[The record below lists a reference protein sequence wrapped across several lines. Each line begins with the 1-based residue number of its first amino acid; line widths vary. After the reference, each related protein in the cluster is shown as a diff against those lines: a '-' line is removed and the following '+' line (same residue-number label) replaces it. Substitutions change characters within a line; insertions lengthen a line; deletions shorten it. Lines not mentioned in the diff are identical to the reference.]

1 MRHFLSPRWLA
12 LHLLAVVGFVGCQAM
27 AWWQL
32 TRAEGGNALSWGY
45 TFEWPVFGVFA
56 VAFWIKLIRDERRKL
71 GLAEPVEPKRLTAPV
86 MRPARNPKRLARAS
100 TVAPGDRVEPDDD
113 PELAAYNRY
122 LAWQSANPHLNRSEY
137 PG

>member
-12 LHLLAVVGFVGCQAM
+12 LHLLAVVAFAGCQGM

-32 TRAEGGNALSWGY
+32 TRAQGGNVLSWGY

-56 VAFWIKLIRDERRKL
+56 VAFWIKLVRDERRKL
-71 GLAEPVEPKRLTAPV
+71 GLATPVERQRLTAPV
-86 MRPARNPKRLARAS
+86 LRPARNPARLARRRPPFADD
-100 TVAPGDRVEPDDD
+100 DRLADD
-113 PELAAYNRY
+113 PELDAYNRY
-122 LAWQSANPHLNRSEY
+122 LAWQSANPHLSRSDY